1 MLQLDGITINQAQ
14 LNQNQGCMETKINFW
29 SDPERAEKCYVFSK
43 LFRSLVAVA
52 FLFVKSY
59 PINNQNFEAA
69 SQENFLEG
77 CLFK

>member
-1 MLQLDGITINQAQ
+1 MVEPLIKHSS
-14 LNQNQGCMETKINFW
+14 TKIKAVWKQRLIFEVTLKGLK
-29 SDPERAEKCYVFSK
+29 SVMFSSK